1 MSIKM
6 FKAVAVV
13 LMLLALAWVVG
24 AVRATTR
31 SADIQGPSALAVL
44 PDHSVWLSVDEAL
57 WHMNEGG
64 NRIALVNGA
73 MLGIGRIGNLILHP
87 NGQLV
92 AQVRNDPTLYFLD
105 AETAATQSRLVPQ
118 WQPDLVQ
125 HGSDA
130 INYAFHDDGR
140 VAIATG
146 GGHAVALF
154 DAQGSFL
161 ARTKPDLY
169 RFTNGLWW
177 VGDTLWT
184 TDTNHQELVELDG
197 NTLAERS
204 RVALSR
210 SCGGYQFLG
219 YAAPSHGKPSE
230 WANSA
235 PLVTLVR
242 FANGMTKG
250 RASDIFP
257 DGTQLDFPVSG
268 IVEPRDIRWRGNEL
282 LLVDGASF
290 AIKRYSEDRA
300 AIDDFG
306 DMQVQAELTGLLSQR
321 NRLENQYK
329 LYLGGAILFFLI
341 GFGFALRAQSLEK
354 RQALAALNIDLSQLG
369 TPILSP
375 KARLVGMWKILW
387 PMFLTV
393 GASVFVLLYLPHLSQ
408 SLNRLTLLLFTIL
421 LFPLAIFLI
430 RRSFKRFAN
439 HPETEG
445 VFNQHAVQFLQ
456 TDANFWR
463 SCQPGELPQETL
475 ALMVNFGYRLIV
487 LTNRRL
493 LVFVANLTDRTLAQQ
508 YRLEDVLCLRL
519 LEKQE
524 MTWFQ
529 KLQKIFNPFGEVIG
543 FEFRDGT
550 SLSGFTISGRT
561 AQRIA
566 ERLASATSVA
576 TINEPFDSQPAAQA
590 ESPVP
595 VARSDKA
602 LFQTIASFFIP
613 GLGQWIQRR
622 SGTALMFFVV
632 WLIIL
637 WGAVLIGLTLWNSM
651 SDVSWARILSTSIY
665 YLLVCS
671 LSAWEAWR
679 MRERK

>member
-6 FKAVAVV
+6 LKAVAVV
-13 LMLLALAWVVG
+13 LMLLALVWIYG
-24 AVRATTR
+24 AISASNR
-31 SADIQGPSALAVL
+31 SSNIQGPSALAVL
-44 PDHSVWLSVDEAL
+44 PDQSVWLSVDDAL
-57 WHMNEGG
+57 WHMNEDG
-64 NRIALVNGA
+64 NRIALVDGA
-73 MLGIGRIGNLILHP
+73 KLDIGRIGNLVLHP

-105 AETAATQSRLVPQ
+105 AETAAIQSRLLPQ

-130 INYAFHDDGR
+130 INYAFHNDGR

-154 DAQGSFL
+154 DAEGRFL
-161 ARTKPDLY
+161 ARTKPSLY

-177 VGDTLWT
+177 VSDALWT
-184 TDTNHQELVELDG
+184 TDTNNRELVELDG

-204 RVALSR
+204 RVVLSR

-242 FANGMTKG
+242 FANGMIKG
-250 RASDIFP
+250 RASDIFS
-257 DGTQLDFPVSG
+257 DGSQLDFPVSDT
-268 IVEPRDIRWRGNEL
+268 VEPRDIRWRGNEL

-290 AIKRYSEDRA
+290 AIKRYSDERA
-300 AIDDFG
+300 PIDDFG

-329 LYLGGAILFFLI
+329 LYLGGAIMFFLI

-375 KARLVGMWKILW
+375 KARLVGMWKMMW
-387 PMFLTV
+387 PMILTV
-393 GASVFVLLYLPHLSQ
+393 GASVFVLLYLPRLAQ
-408 SLNRLTLLLFTIL
+408 SLDRLALLLFTIL

-430 RRSFKRFAN
+430 RRSFKRFAD

-445 VFNQHAVQFLQ
+445 IFNQQAVLFLQ

-493 LVFVANLTDRTLAQQ
+493 LVFVANLTDRTLAQE

-529 KLQKIFNPFGEVIG
+529 KLKKTFNPFGEVIG

-566 ERLASATSVA
+566 ERLASATSDA
-576 TINEPFDSQPAAQA
+576 TINEPFDPQPAAQA
-590 ESPVP
+590 DPHIPAV
-595 VARSDKA
+595 KNNNA
-602 LFQTIASFFIP
+602 LLQTIASFFIP

-632 WLIIL
+632 WLVIL
-637 WGAVLIGLTLWNSM
+637 WDAVLIGLTLWNSRA
-651 SDVSWARILSTSIY
+651 DVSWIRIITTATY
-665 YLLVCS
+665 YLLVCG